1 MDSVGLVA
9 LRLGVQDGVSLVLL
23 GCVSGLLLGVLG
35 QWVLRM
41 LGAKRMSVCGK
52 RNLDT
57 GRMTSWAVSSFISMS
72 TSDAPLS
79 AGAAADAS

>member
-1 MDSVGLVA
+1 
-9 LRLGVQDGVSLVLL
+9 
-23 GCVSGLLLGVLG
+23 
-35 QWVLRM
+35 
-41 LGAKRMSVCGK
+41 MSVCGK